1 MKIAAQPLTIS
12 SFSRFGSIVSPDEA
26 VAGLDERARTAN
38 QGTAIK
44 LLKVS
49 TVENDFK
56 EVREANWNL
65 FRCFPAPHLRRHFLC
80 GARSQNGNESNLE
93 TVLHSI
99 KVLEKHPFS
108 SQTFLPMGRDREDV
122 SYLVVVALADESGE
136 PDLSTLEAFTC
147 KGTQAVTY
155 GAGVWHA
162 PMIVLGE
169 PEFLDFGVLIHELL
183 DANHPEMDCVERG
196 YKDGDICVVLQA

>member
-1 MKIAAQPLTIS
+1 MKIPAQPLNIRD
-12 SFSRFGSIVSPDEA
+12 FSRFGSIVSPDEA

-44 LLKVS
+44 LMKVS
-49 TVENDFK
+49 AVENRFE

-65 FRCFPAPHLRRHFLC
+65 FRCFPAPHLRRRFISEIRPES
-80 GARSQNGNESNLE
+80 RSESSVE

-108 SQTFLPMGRDREDV
+108 SQTFLPMGRGREDV
-122 SYLVVVALADESGE
+122 SYLVVVALADKSGE
-136 PDLSTLEAFTC
+136 PDLSTLQAFTC

-155 GAGVWHA
+155 GAGIWHA

-183 DANHPEMDCVERG
+183 DPNRPEMDCVERG
-196 YKDGDICVVLQA
+196 YKDGDISVVLQA